1 MSHREFVFQDKGGKR
16 WPRLK
21 GGLLLLTAL
30 AFAGLVFFVQ
40 SLLTPMYL
48 ASPDSLQN
56 LKKQLHALQK
66 AGAAQQNAASDAAL
80 MKRLA
85 SKYPP
90 PKKAKLAPGE
100 AVRAAFFT
108 GWDQNSVNSL
118 HRHASYLTHV
128 CPEWLRLTSLDG
140 KIKEDP
146 DANID
151 ELAAYHPLIVMP
163 TLTNLEGSDWVPE
176 AVESLAFA
184 PQAERDA
191 FVADLITRLKQAKA
205 GGVVIDWELMDP
217 SYRPQ
222 LTELVRQIA
231 KGLKAENLRTWLCV
245 PMGDDFDTLDL
256 ESLAPDIARFVAL
269 LHDENSESDTPGPIA
284 SQDWFDGWL
293 KVLMGYASSDKW
305 IVSIANYGYDWEEG
319 KPAAQTITFA
329 DAMSRA
335 GNSEVEDVKIAEP
348 FYNPSYSYYANGSNH
363 DVWFLDAVTFLNQLG
378 AARDYEVG
386 GFVLNRLGTEDPKVW
401 RAISVAG
408 ENEKL
413 ADALPEIGKLE
424 SGEMITSVGSGEIVS
439 VDNSQKSGLRNL
451 KVESE
456 KTSEGQRTLLTGL
469 YKDFPIYPTLFR
481 QGAGD
486 DHTVALTFDDGPD
499 PEWTPQILEILKQ
512 RGVKATFFLLG
523 RQAEEYPD
531 LVKRIVD
538 EGHEI
543 GNHSYTHANLAV
555 ASPVQ
560 TRLEINA
567 TQRLLGAIT
576 GRRTTLFRPPY
587 NADSQPTDI
596 AELIPI
602 EIAQSLD
609 CMTVLE
615 GVDTEDWER
624 PGADVILQR
633 VKDRRDSGNIILLH
647 DAGGNREQTV
657 EALPQILDYLQ
668 ERGDKVVS
676 ISELLHVSRN
686 DVMPE
691 LSPEQRRS
699 EWLASSLG
707 FRVFRTIGNFFEA
720 FLVVATVLVVI
731 RTLIV
736 LILAIKHSRDP
747 RPAVPPDFHP
757 PLSILVPAYNEGK
770 VIEKTL
776 RSLLDTIYPGE
787 IEVLVI
793 DDGSKDDT
801 VAQVRAFTDSRV
813 RLLTQPNSGKA
824 YALQNGVDTARH
836 EIVVFID
843 ADTQFT
849 PQTLSRLVEP
859 FVDEKIGAVSG
870 HARVGNLRRF
880 LARCQDLEYICGFNL
895 DRRAYAVWNCIT
907 VVPGAISALRK
918 SAIVAAGGFSHD
930 TLAEDTDLTLDIH
943 RAGYRVDYQPE
954 AIAYTEAPETI
965 GTLAK
970 QRFRWAYG
978 TLQCVWKHGDIV
990 FNRNYKALGWFS
1002 LPSIWFFQVVLV
1014 AFAPFIDILFIESLL
1029 LGEAGAILPYF
1040 AVFLL
1045 MDLLLA
1051 LYAVHLEGMPLRT
1064 AFRIIP
1070 QRFIYR
1076 PLLSYVIWK
1085 AVIHALR
1092 GAWVGW
1098 GKLQRTASV
1107 SVEA

>member
-21 GGLLLLTAL
+21 GGIFLLAAL
-30 AFAGLVFFVQ
+30 VFAGTVFFIQ
-40 SLLTPMYL
+40 SLLTPVYL
-48 ASPDSLQN
+48 ASPDSLLH

-66 AGAAQQNAASDAAL
+66 ANAGSEQIAGDLAL
-80 MKRLA
+80 
-85 SKYPP
+85 
-90 PKKAKLAPGE
+90 KKKLAEIAQKRAKPAKPGDP
-100 AVRAAFFT
+100 VRAAFYA
-108 GWDQNSVNSL
+108 GWDENSASSL
-118 HRHASYLTHV
+118 HRHFSSLTHL
-128 CPEWLRLTSLDG
+128 CAEWLRVTTLDG
-140 KIKEDP
+140 KIQEDE

-151 ELAAYHPLIVMP
+151 QLSAYHPLIIMP
-163 TLTNLEGSDWVPE
+163 TLTNLEGSEWVPAAIE
-176 AVESLAFA
+176 TLAFA
-184 PQAERDA
+184 PQATRDT
-191 FVADLITRLKQAKA
+191 FIADLVGRLKKIKA

-222 LTELVRQIA
+222 LTELVRQVA
-231 KGLKAENLRTWLCV
+231 KGLKAQGLRTWLCV
-245 PMGDDFDTLDL
+245 PMGDDFDTFDI
-256 ESLAPDIARFVAL
+256 ESLEPDIDHFVAM
-269 LHDENSESDTPGPIA
+269 LHDENSESDAPGPIA
-284 SQDWFDGWL
+284 SQDWFDGWMQ
-293 KVLMGYASSDKW
+293 VLPRYAASDKW
-305 IVSIANYGYDWEEG
+305 IVSLGSYGYDWEEG
-319 KPAAQTITFA
+319 KPAAQTISFA

-335 GNSEVEDVKIAEP
+335 EKSGVDYVKLDGP
-348 FYNPSYSYYANGSNH
+348 TYNPSFSYYANGSNH
-363 DVWFLDAVTFLNQLG
+363 EVWFLDAGTFLNQLG

-386 GFVLNRLGTEDPKVW
+386 GFVLDRLGTEDPKIW
-401 RAISVAG
+401 KAIPLAG
-408 ENEKL
+408 DNDKIVR
-413 ADALPEIGKLE
+413 ALPDLGKLE
-424 SGEMITSVGSGEIVS
+424 SGEVITSVGSGEVVS
-439 VDNSQKSGLRNL
+439 VDNSQGPGARKMRIET
-451 KVESE
+451 V
-456 KTSEGQRTLLTGL
+456 KTDAGERTLITET
-469 YKDFPIYPTLFR
+469 YVDFPTYPTLFR

-486 DHTVALTFDDGPD
+486 DHTVTLTFDDGPD
-499 PEWTPQILEILKQ
+499 PDWTPRILDILKEH
-512 RGVKATFFLLG
+512 GVKATFFLLG

-538 EGHEI
+538 EGHEV
-543 GNHSYTHANLAV
+543 GNHSYTHANLAIT
-555 ASPVQ
+555 SPVQ
-560 TRLEINA
+560 TKLEINA
-567 TQRLLGAIT
+567 TQRLISSIT

-587 NADSQPTDI
+587 NADSQPTDV
-596 AELIPI
+596 AELVPI

-615 GVDTEDWER
+615 GVDTQDWER

-633 VKDRRDSGNIILLH
+633 VKDRRGDGNIILMH

-657 EALPQILDYLQ
+657 EALPKILDYLQ
-668 ERGDKVVS
+668 ERGDKIVS
-676 ISELLHVSRN
+676 MSELLGTTR
-686 DVMPE
+686 DKIMPE
-691 LSPEQRRS
+691 LSPEQRRYD
-699 EWLASSLG
+699 WLASSLG
-707 FRVFRTIGNFFEA
+707 FRVFRTVGNFFEF
-720 FLVVATVLVVI
+720 FLITATILVVI

-736 LILAIKHSRDP
+736 LGLAIKHSR
-747 RPAVPPDFHP
+747 RPEKTVRPDFHP

-776 RSLLDTIYPGE
+776 NSLLATDYPGA

-793 DDGSKDDT
+793 DDGSQDDT
-801 VAQVRAFTDSRV
+801 VEKVRHFQDPRV
-813 RLLTQPNSGKA
+813 RLITQPNSGKA
-824 YALQNGVDTARH
+824 FALQNGVDTASY

-843 ADTQFT
+843 ADTQFV
-849 PQTLSRLVEP
+849 PDTLSRLVEP

-870 HARVGNLRRF
+870 HARVGNQRRF

-918 SAIVAAGGFSHD
+918 SAIIAAGGFSHD
-930 TLAEDTDLTLDIH
+930 TLAEDTDLTLSIH

-965 GTLAK
+965 RTLAK

-990 FNRNYKALGWFS
+990 FSRQYKALGWFS

-1014 AFAPFIDILFIESLL
+1014 AFAPFIDILFVESLL
-1029 LGEAGAILPYF
+1029 LGDAGAIMPYF
-1040 AVFLL
+1040 VIFLL

-1051 LYAVHLEGMPLRT
+1051 FYAVHLEGMPLRT

-1085 AVIHALR
+1085 AIIHALR